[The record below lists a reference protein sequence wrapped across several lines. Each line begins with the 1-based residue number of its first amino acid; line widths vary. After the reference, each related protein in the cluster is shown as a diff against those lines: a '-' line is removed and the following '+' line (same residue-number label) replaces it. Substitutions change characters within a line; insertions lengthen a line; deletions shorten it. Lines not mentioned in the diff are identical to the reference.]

1 MYGKIYFHLY
11 GYGTKHVFL
20 TDVTNIFAFNVVA
33 YLYLLKPFLKSEKNY
48 KKISIFA
55 VVMCGIYLLIIT
67 ITLLMTFSF
76 ITQTDETLSVYL
88 VTRLISF
95 GRFFQRI
102 DAIFIFVWILVIL
115 SFLSLNIFIIAHIF
129 KKITNLNSHTE
140 LVFSTAALLFS
151 VSLMFKNMSTVK
163 FITANIYKLYNFILV
178 FIVSFLIL
186 LFGFVKKRRKKG
198 VPK

>member
-1 MYGKIYFHLY
+1 
-11 GYGTKHVFL
+11 
-20 TDVTNIFAFNVVA
+20 
-33 YLYLLKPFLKSEKNY
+33 
-48 KKISIFA
+48 
-55 VVMCGIYLLIIT
+55 MCGIYLLISI

-115 SFLSLNIFIIAHIF
+115 SFISLNLFIIAHVF
-129 KKITNLNSHTE
+129 KKITNLNSQSE

-151 VSLMFKNMSTVK
+151 VSLIFKNMSTVK
-163 FITANIYKLYNFILV
+163 FITANFYKLYNFILV

-186 LFGFVKKRRKKG
+186 LFGYVKKRREKG
-198 VPK
+198 VPI

>member
-1 MYGKIYFHLY
+1 
-11 GYGTKHVFL
+11 
-20 TDVTNIFAFNVVA
+20 
-33 YLYLLKPFLKSEKNY
+33 
-48 KKISIFA
+48 
-55 VVMCGIYLLIIT
+55 MCGIYLLISI

-115 SFLSLNIFIIAHIF
+115 SFISLNLFIISHVF
-129 KKITNLNSHTE
+129 KKITNLNSQSE

-151 VSLMFKNMSTVK
+151 VSLIFKNMSTVK
-163 FITANIYKLYNFILV
+163 FITANFYKLYNFILV

-186 LFGFVKKRRKKG
+186 LFGYVKKRREKG

>member
-1 MYGKIYFHLY
+1 
-11 GYGTKHVFL
+11 
-20 TDVTNIFAFNVVA
+20 
-33 YLYLLKPFLKSEKNY
+33 
-48 KKISIFA
+48 
-55 VVMCGIYLLIIT
+55 MCGIYLLISI

-115 SFLSLNIFIIAHIF
+115 SFISLNLFIIAHVF
-129 KKITNLNSHTE
+129 KKITNLNSQSE

-151 VSLMFKNMSTVK
+151 VSLIFKNMSTVK
-163 FITANIYKLYNFILV
+163 FITANFYKLYNFILV

-186 LFGFVKKRRKKG
+186 LFGYVKKRREKG